1 MSLNLVRVV
10 ARVVSNPMP
19 GTGYIIKT
27 TSGDRGP
34 YSTDQIRDFASQGK
48 LAPAIHLRDASRGH
62 SVTVAEVLDGR
73 AKIKAM
79 AVSTAD
85 IMIEDIPGAPA
96 QAPAPKTGAV
106 HRSERH
112 SSVRRPQQDRSGS
125 SRRSATDGSG
135 SERAGRQGR
144 AAKKTSVMLYV
155 ALVMV
160 IIGAVVLV
168 VVFKSQAAAPAQT
181 GAPVAR

>member
-1 MSLNLVRVV
+1 
-10 ARVVSNPMP
+10 MP
-19 GTGYIIKT
+19 DTGYIIKT
-27 TSGDRGP
+27 TGGDRGP
-34 YSTDQIRDFASQGK
+34 YSTDQIREFVTQGK
-48 LAPAIHLRDASRGH
+48 LTPAIHVRDAGRGH

-106 HRSERH
+106 HRPERQ
-112 SSVRRPQQDRSGS
+112 SSARRPQQDRSGS
-125 SRRSATDGSG
+125 SRRSANDSSG
-135 SERAGRQGR
+135 SERASRQGR
-144 AAKKTSVMLYV
+144 GKKAPVMLYL
-155 ALVMV
+155 ALAMA

-168 VVFKSQAAAPAQT
+168 VVY
-181 GAPVAR
+181 

>member
-1 MSLNLVRVV
+1 
-10 ARVVSNPMP
+10 MP

-27 TSGDRGP
+27 TGGDRGP
-34 YSTDQIRDFASQGK
+34 YSTDQIREFASQGK
-48 LAPAIHLRDASRGH
+48 LTPAIHLRDAGRGH

-96 QAPAPKTGAV
+96 QAAVPKTGAI
-106 HRSERH
+106 HRPERQ
-112 SSVRRPQQDRSGS
+112 SSTRRPQQDRTGS
-125 SRRSATDGSG
+125 SRRSASDSSG

-144 AAKKTSVMLYV
+144 TKKPPVMLYV
-155 ALVMV
+155 ALAIAV
-160 IIGAVVLV
+160 IGAVVLV
-168 VVFKSQAAAPAQT
+168 VVLKSQAPPARTSAPA
-181 GAPVAR
+181 AH